1 MEQPSGVA
9 AVIIGNEV
17 LSAKVVEQNG
27 ALLIRRLRERG
38 VPLRSLTFVP
48 DEIDPIVEAISIA
61 LRRARH
67 VFTSGGIGP
76 THDDVTVRAVALAL
90 NRRVVR
96 MPEMEALVREH
107 YGVGLSPETLRMA
120 EAPEGAELIQQPGI
134 WYPVLSCAGVYMLP
148 GVPQL
153 FKLQLETV
161 LPRLEGT
168 PVTLKALYLSL
179 GEPEIAGVLDAIALA
194 EPSVSIGSYPT
205 WDRDA
210 GYRVKVTV
218 EHLLPGPVDE
228 VVERLRASLPAGA
241 VIRIADA

>member
-1 MEQPSGVA
+1 MEPSGVA
-9 AVIIGNEV
+9 AVVIGNEV

-38 VPLRSLTFVP
+38 VPLKSLMFVP
-48 DEIDPIVEAISIA
+48 DEIDPIVESVSLA

-96 MPEMEALVREH
+96 LPEMEALVRDH

-120 EAPEGAELIQQPGI
+120 EAPEGSELIQQPGI
-134 WYPVLSCAGVYMLP
+134 WYPVLCCDSVYMLP

-161 LPRLEGT
+161 LPRLEGA
-168 PVTLKALYLSL
+168 PVILRALYLSL
-179 GEPEIAGVLDAIALA
+179 GEPEIARVLDAVALA
-194 EPSVSIGSYPT
+194 SPSVAIGSYPT
-205 WDRDA
+205 WDREA

-218 EHLLPGPVDE
+218 EHRLQGPVDE
-228 VVERLRASLPAGA
+228 VVERIQRELPPGA
-241 VIRIADA
+241 VIRVADA